1 MPGGSPSASSLSS
14 VVLQWLERLPS
25 WPPIDQPL
33 KRHGMGDSAS
43 PGSQGAKKRRVERNA
58 MPDSGSSPA
67 AGSPTPRAPRRIP
80 ARTRSIGSFNSGTA
94 TSSSAGGQPSTPTR
108 AKRIVIQSMDQ
119 LELAE
124 PSVVFE
130 LAWPVPHPIRT
141 LQDIL
146 ASNNA
151 RVAFVPNL
159 PALQQILSVQA
170 LPDILIKPSD
180 PTPADH
186 ELFRH
191 ALAIWRLAADVND
204 AKLDEQNWYPV
215 ELPPEK
221 ASPSSK
227 QPAEVAV
234 AVGGVKIDHLLAFNN
249 NHPALR
255 IYHEDLRR
263 AVYSQKLP
271 TPSPC
276 SPLAND
282 IAKNWFVF
290 VVSEVKAGDQTAL
303 KAESQL
309 ALAAPAVLE
318 AIEGFSV
325 GCDCVEV
332 CECQDWDPTEQ
343 PPVVGLIVDKHK
355 WEMRIEYWDG
365 KKKIRITPPA
375 HAGHTTSF
383 EGACRLLFLMRS
395 LKDWAEETLVPFLI
409 SRLQARTRA
418 MANEGS
424 DGDSEL
430 EGGDD

>member
-1 MPGGSPSASSLSS
+1 
-14 VVLQWLERLPS
+14 
-25 WPPIDQPL
+25 
-33 KRHGMGDSAS
+33 
-43 PGSQGAKKRRVERNA
+43 
-58 MPDSGSSPA
+58 
-67 AGSPTPRAPRRIP
+67 
-80 ARTRSIGSFNSGTA
+80 
-94 TSSSAGGQPSTPTR
+94 
-108 AKRIVIQSMDQ
+108 MDQ

-141 LQDIL
+141 LQDIP

-215 ELPPEK
+215 VRAVLSWPLPDPFDAHPTPALIRVVEAQNMLFHRNFLPK
-221 ASPSSK
+221 KPRPSSK

-365 KKKIRITPPA
+365 KKKIVIYPP
-375 HAGHTTSF
+375 F
-383 EGACRLLFLMRS
+383 
-395 LKDWAEETLVPFLI
+395 DLVDVAPALV
-409 SRLQARTRA
+409 
-418 MANEGS
+418 
-424 DGDSEL
+424 
-430 EGGDD
+430 